1 MGSLVE
7 KAVNNHKSFYSCSG
21 AVLCAFA
28 DTIGITEAEAKNI
41 SMPFAGG
48 RAGKCGA
55 VMSAEYVLKE
65 KYGLEADAKIEEF
78 EDRFKAADKG
88 SVMCSDLR
96 GKVPGSCRA
105 CVTDAAKILE
115 DMIG

>member
-1 MGSLVE
+1 MGSLAE
-7 KAVNNHKSFYSCSG
+7 KAVNNHKCFYTCSS

-28 DTIGITEAEAKNI
+28 DKIGMSEEEAK
-41 SMPFAGG
+41 SAAMPFAGG

-55 VMSAEYVLKE
+55 VMSAEYVLRE
-65 KYGLEADAKIEEF
+65 LYGDEADAKIEEF
-78 EDRFKAADKG
+78 ETSFKATDKG
-88 SVMCSDLR
+88 SVMCADLR

-115 DMIG
+115 KMIK